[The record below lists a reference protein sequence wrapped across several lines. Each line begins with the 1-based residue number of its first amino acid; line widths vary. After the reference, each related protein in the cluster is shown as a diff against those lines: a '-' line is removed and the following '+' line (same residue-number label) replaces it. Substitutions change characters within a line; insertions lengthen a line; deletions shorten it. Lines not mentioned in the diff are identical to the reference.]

1 MQRLIS
7 CPICGQKYYERD
19 PPRCTHSGEEWA
31 AHFREWERA
40 QSEPEDNRTSRHADL
55 CRLSRVFNVSA
66 DLSDPQDYRINEWLK
81 SQIAK
86 ERSVNFVESF

>member
-1 MQRLIS
+1 
-7 CPICGQKYYERD
+7 
-19 PPRCTHSGEEWA
+19 
-31 AHFREWERA
+31 
-40 QSEPEDNRTSRHADL
+40 
-55 CRLSRVFNVSA
+55 VFNVSA